1 MSVNFSTRFRP
12 YHRVVIFIAVLL
24 LLSLIV
30 PLAWVSWGSEVDIH
44 SGRVRKSVW
53 VIGILVKREVEETW
67 ISSAAEPISEPEW
80 HFAVTDQWW
89 GGGHPH
95 WNYHAAVNQIE
106 SIEKTFDAFS
116 WDDEAR
122 KGVADEILRRWQAGD
137 DRDADAYVRMLLDM
151 LYREIP
157 DQRDKSRITIQDLP
171 PSADNENALDHNF

>member
-106 SIEKTFDAFS
+106 SIE
-116 WDDEAR
+116 
-122 KGVADEILRRWQAGD
+122 
-137 DRDADAYVRMLLDM
+137 
-151 LYREIP
+151 
-157 DQRDKSRITIQDLP
+157 
-171 PSADNENALDHNF
+171 